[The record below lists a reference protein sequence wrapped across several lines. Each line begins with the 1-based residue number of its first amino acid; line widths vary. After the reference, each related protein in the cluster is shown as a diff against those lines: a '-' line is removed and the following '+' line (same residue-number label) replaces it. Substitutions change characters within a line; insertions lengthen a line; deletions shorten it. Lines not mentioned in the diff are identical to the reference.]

1 MTSPNPSKK
10 RMDTDVIKLMTS
22 KHKVK
27 LLSNLNEFIVVFHG
41 PKDTPYEGGYWNI
54 RVELPEKYPYKSPS
68 IGFMNRIFHPN
79 IDEPSGSV
87 CLDVINQTWTPLYD
101 LRNIFDQFLPQL
113 LIYPNPSDPLNGE
126 AATMYMHNKEAYI
139 KRVKETVQKYAT
151 KEVLKKQSN
160 FQVDDDEDSSDS
172 EESDSEINETANSLA
187 SPKKCKFS
195 EPKVPPL
202 IRNRINPSPQS
213 SISSQQS
220 SSNPSSKNSSPQ
232 TVPNLFKK
240 PQHHNA
246 SNPNFIPIIQ
256 ANPINP
262 LRVSPNQNSNDSGQ
276 CPSSFQSGSSR
287 GLGNIA
293 ENVIENQFGD
303 MERDEGATQDNDS
316 EDENMEMSENDND
329 CSDLSD
335 NEIEMDF

>member
-1 MTSPNPSKK
+1 MGT
-10 RMDTDVIKLMTS
+10 TTTTT
-22 KHKVK
+22 
-27 LLSNLNEFIVVFHG
+27 
-41 PKDTPYEGGYWNI
+41 TP
-54 RVELPEKYPYKSPS
+54 
-68 IGFMNRIFHPN
+68 
-79 IDEPSGSV
+79 
-87 CLDVINQTWTPLYD
+87 
-101 LRNIFDQFLPQL
+101 
-113 LIYPNPSDPLNGE
+113 
-126 AATMYMHNKEAYI
+126 
-139 KRVKETVQKYAT
+139 
-151 KEVLKKQSN
+151 
-160 FQVDDDEDSSDS
+160 
-172 EESDSEINETANSLA
+172 NSLA

-202 IRNRINPSPQS
+202 TPRNKINPSPQN

-220 SSNPSSKNSSPQ
+220 SNSSNPSSKNSSPQ
-232 TVPNLFKK
+232 TVPNTNLFKK
-240 PQHHNA
+240 PNNNQFQHHNA

-262 LRVSPNQNSNDSGQ
+262 LRISPNQNSNDSGHQ

-293 ENVIENQFGD
+293 ENIAIEDQNQFDDD
-303 MERDEGATQDNDS
+303 MERDEKMGTTQGSDS